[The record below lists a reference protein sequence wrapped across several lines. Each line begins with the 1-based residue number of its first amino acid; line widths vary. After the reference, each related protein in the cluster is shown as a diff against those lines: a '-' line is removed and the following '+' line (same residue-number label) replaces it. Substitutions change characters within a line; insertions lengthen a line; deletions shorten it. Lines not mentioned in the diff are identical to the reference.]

1 MTPKRFKRGE
11 HVSWNS
17 EAGRVRGK
25 ITRVVTA
32 PTEFKGYTVH
42 ASRDEPD
49 QERDHGPSRDA
60 QGRGAH
66 EAPRRSPSALTHLV
80 CVPNRNGVP
89 SNGRGHYQ
97 ECKAMNILD
106 HLVGVSG
113 DSRSGEFKRETSS
126 PYGMGPPGRWDLG
139 EGSGSARA
147 IQVWEQECGKRPVEP
162 GKREAA
168 EPVTAGRLSLLT
180 NNPKKIVAL
189 ERYGI
194 RVTERIPHVIPANA
208 YNRVYLQ
215 TKAARSGHFIDVDG
229 KPHIAEQDDPVVI
242 VNE

>member
-32 PTEFKGYTVH
+32 PTEFKGYMVH

-66 EAPRRSPSALTHLV
+66 EAPRRSPNALTHLV
-80 CVPNRNGVP
+80 CVLNRNGVP

-106 HLVGVSG
+106 HLVVVSG

-126 PYGMGPPGRWDLG
+126 PYGMGPPGIWARAVG
-139 EGSGSARA
+139 ARGRFRSGS
-147 IQVWEQECGKRPVEP
+147 KRV
-162 GKREAA
+162 AS
-168 EPVTAGRLSLLT
+168 VRLSPENARRRSLSRRADSACSRTTQRRSSRSSATAYASLSASRTSSLRMPTIGFTCRPRQPGPGTSSTSMASRTSPSRMILL
-180 NNPKKIVAL
+180 
-189 ERYGI
+189 
-194 RVTERIPHVIPANA
+194 
-208 YNRVYLQ
+208 
-215 TKAARSGHFIDVDG
+215 
-229 KPHIAEQDDPVVI
+229 
-242 VNE
+242 